1 MGAIVGDARLA
12 ANQFRIDHSFVAA
25 HARRPV
31 KMRRVNTEFAEHAE
45 KSLGFF
51 SAASAVSAFNVI
63 HSQAL
68 RRRLRRKRMIKGI
81 KFASV
86 PVRDQD
92 KALEFY
98 TTKLGFKVVTD
109 SPFDGKQRWIELGMP
124 RAETKLVLF
133 TADGQEKMIGG
144 FMNVTFMAED
154 VEATAKE
161 MKARGVEFVQEP
173 QKADWGTAAIF
184 KDVDG
189 NQFVLST
196 P

>member
-1 MGAIVGDARLA
+1 
-12 ANQFRIDHSFVAA
+12 
-25 HARRPV
+25 
-31 KMRRVNTEFAEHAE
+31 
-45 KSLGFF
+45 
-51 SAASAVSAFNVI
+51 
-63 HSQAL
+63 
-68 RRRLRRKRMIKGI
+68 MIKGI

-86 PVRDQD
+86 PVTDQNR
-92 KALEFY
+92 ALEFY

-124 RAETKLVLF
+124 RAETRLVLF
-133 TADGQEKMIGG
+133 TAPGQEQLIGG
-144 FMNVTFMAED
+144 FMNVTFMADD
-154 VEATAKE
+154 VEATAKD